1 MLLKLST
8 KKARCYNARQLK
20 KWHAKNQ
27 AVAAYIKTRQQDLK
41 SDSATKSN
49 KDRVTIDLDGIQSL
63 DDFYQRLVAKVKLPT
78 HTAINLDAL
87 HDVLLGDVAESLEFQ
102 WGSVS
107 EDMTRTSGALEGL
120 KRMLDDLTKARTD
133 TTINYKGYSS

>member
-41 SDSATKSN
+41 SDNATKSN

-63 DDFYQRLVAKVKLPT
+63 DDFYQRLVAKVKLPI
-78 HTAINLDAL
+78 HTAINLDA
-87 HDVLLGDVAESLEFQ
+87 
-102 WGSVS
+102 
-107 EDMTRTSGALEGL
+107 
-120 KRMLDDLTKARTD
+120 
-133 TTINYKGYSS
+133 